1 MARCEAPA
9 VTPYEL
15 LRLMRDVPG
24 VAGSCLVDPDGR
36 VLVRDLP
43 AEIDNHLL
51 TIVGRR
57 AHAVLAAVAQ
67 PMPGSIGVALRF
79 SRLTVFCG
87 RAGRSLVLLLGT
99 TELPTTSAKAA
110 IQASAPAL
118 ARVVDPVETPTTTP
132 ASSAPRRGDGI
143 WG

>member
-1 MARCEAPA
+1 M
-9 VTPYEL
+9 TPYEL

-43 AEIDNHLL
+43 PEIDDHLL
-51 TIVGRR
+51 TVVARR
-57 AHAVLAAVAQ
+57 AHAVVGAIAQ
-67 PMPGSIGVALRF
+67 PMPGSTGVALRF
-79 SRLTVFCG
+79 SRLAVFCG
-87 RAGRSLVLLLGT
+87 RAGRNLVLLLGT
-99 TELPTTSAKAA
+99 PEIPTSSAKSA

-118 ARVVDPVETPTTTP
+118 SRVVDPVEAPTTTP
-132 ASSAPRRGDGI
+132 FTPSAPRRRGDGI